1 MDLKVKGVVKHDG
14 VWYQPGEVIKD
25 VKPDDVKRLIDSGVA
40 EVVAEPVEQ
49 QYQAAEKA
57 SKGKGSKKSDDDG
70 G

>member
-14 VWYQPGEVIKD
+14 VWYRPGDVIKD
-25 VKPDDVKRLIDSGVA
+25 IKPDDAKRLIDSGIA
-40 EVVAEPVEQ
+40 EVAAEPVEQ

-57 SKGKGSKKSDDDG
+57 TKGKGSKKSDDDG